1 MKAGCPVW
9 QTVSCTLK
17 AKVVVL
23 NGHWK
28 RANRKTWMDEQVSY
42 RDVFLQPIHVETG
55 NVWTDVWG
63 TMWKKKHVKPKGG
76 QCCQTLKETIFHF
89 VQTTTNH
96 CVSFGC
102 KASGLNHGK
111 CSSGGPKSSIVWF
124 LLNNSRLYSLNEGIQ
139 SICSIEHYQLGH
151 RNLISGK
158 NNRPQACCTLTKM

>member
-42 RDVFLQPIHVETG
+42 RDVFLQPIHVEAG

-63 TMWKKKHVKPKGG
+63 TMWKKNTWNQKEDSAVKHWRRQYSILFKPQQIIVCHLAAKRVASTTVSVRLGD
-76 QCCQTLKETIFHF
+76 LKVPSCGFFLITADFT
-89 VQTTTNH
+89 VWM
-96 CVSFGC
+96 
-102 KASGLNHGK
+102 KAFN
-111 CSSGGPKSSIVWF
+111 PF
-124 LLNNSRLYSLNEGIQ
+124 ALLNTIN
-139 SICSIEHYQLGH
+139 
-151 RNLISGK
+151 
-158 NNRPQACCTLTKM
+158 